1 MTHSSNFQSES
12 GRSFHQPSIAMPQ
25 TEIHSAWLN
34 TDPLDREPSMSFRLP
49 ATKIWINENKSTIN
63 HNRTI
68 SDPAYQISM
77 SILSCS
83 DDEYTDKDI
92 ERPSSKKNLL
102 MYMIK
107 CHVLIYLGYHP
118 TTTARHKNTV
128 YSALNKNMSKAF
140 SFNCCLYCWK
150 GGRVVI

>member
-1 MTHSSNFQSES
+1 
-12 GRSFHQPSIAMPQ
+12 
-25 TEIHSAWLN
+25 
-34 TDPLDREPSMSFRLP
+34 
-49 ATKIWINENKSTIN
+49 
-63 HNRTI
+63 
-68 SDPAYQISM
+68 
-77 SILSCS
+77 
-83 DDEYTDKDI
+83 
-92 ERPSSKKNLL
+92 

-150 GGRVVI
+150 GGRVVIQLRGDFNVLVLVSWANSQTNKKSSREGIYAGNGDLVSLNKQR